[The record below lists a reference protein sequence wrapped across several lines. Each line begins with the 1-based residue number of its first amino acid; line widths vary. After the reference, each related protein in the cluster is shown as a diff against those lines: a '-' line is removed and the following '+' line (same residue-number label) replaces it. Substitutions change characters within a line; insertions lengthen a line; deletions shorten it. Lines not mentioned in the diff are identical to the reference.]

1 MTAAPD
7 IGSGYQLQIGAS
19 DLPSVSVVMY
29 PQQSVLRLLRQVASG
44 RPANGPGDMSAAVG
58 KALRPRARF
67 AVQAFAARGVTL
79 VPECCAP
86 IPPLA
91 DASVLQQ
98 AGRLREMPTDVLTEE
113 LGAAQACQAFAS
125 QWRVAGQQPRRWLD
139 SLADASLDAWAVIEP
154 RWRAAGPL
162 FDREVRR
169 VGTAVVRNGTAALL
183 NNLHPRITYADGMLS
198 VAFPHDHS
206 FTLGR
211 RRLVLLPMIAQRHE
225 LVVSFERPDVC
236 YIAYPVTGAGPG
248 VQAAA
253 DSALALILG
262 PLRAATLLVL
272 RQPLTVGELAVA
284 VQCAPSTATY
294 HLDQLAKAGMI
305 TRERRGTSVRVSRT
319 TRGDELVD
327 LLSD

>member
-7 IGSGYQLQIGAS
+7 TGSGYQMQIDAC

-29 PQQSVLRLLRQVASG
+29 PQQSVLRLLRRAASG
-44 RPANGPGDMSAAVG
+44 PPGSGPGDLSAAVG
-58 KALRPRARF
+58 NALRPKARF
-67 AVQAFAARGVTL
+67 AVPAFAARGVTL

-91 DASVLQQ
+91 DASVPQQ
-98 AGRLREMPTDVLTEE
+98 AGRLREMPADVLTEE
-113 LGAAQACQAFAS
+113 LRAAHGSQAFAP
-125 QWRVAGQQPRRWLD
+125 QWRVAGQQPRRWLN

-154 RWRAAGPL
+154 QWRAAGPL

-183 NNLHPRITYADGMLS
+183 NNLHPRISYADGMLG
-198 VAFPHDHS
+198 VAFPHDRS
-206 FTLGR
+206 FALGR
-211 RRLVLLPMIAQRHE
+211 RRLVLLPMLAQRHE
-225 LVVSFERPDVC
+225 LAVSFERPDVC
-236 YIAYPVTGAGPG
+236 YIAYPVTRAGPAA
-248 VQAAA
+248 QTAA

-284 VQCAPSTATY
+284 VQCAPTTATY

>member
-7 IGSGYQLQIGAS
+7 TGSGYQLRIGAC
-19 DLPSVSVVMY
+19 DLPSVAVVMY
-29 PQQSVLRLLRQVASG
+29 PQQSVLRLLRQAASG
-44 RPANGPGDMSAAVG
+44 PPDNGAGELSAAVG

-67 AVQAFAARGVTL
+67 AVQAFAARDVSL
-79 VPECCAP
+79 IPECCAP

-91 DASVLQQ
+91 DASVPQQ
-98 AGRLREMPTDVLTEE
+98 AGRLREMPIDVLTEE
-113 LGAAQACQAFAS
+113 LQAAQGSQAFAP
-125 QWRVAGQQPRRWLD
+125 QWRVAGEQPRRWLN

-154 RWRAAGPL
+154 RWRAAGTL

-183 NNLHPRITYADGMLS
+183 NNLHPRISYADGRLS
-198 VAFPHDHS
+198 VAFPHDRS

-225 LVVSFERPDVC
+225 LAVSFERPDVC
-236 YIAYPVTGAGPG
+236 YIAYPFSWAGPG
-248 VQAAA
+248 VQVAA

-284 VQCAPSTATY
+284 VQCAPTTATY